1 MGMGS
6 VLCKVNPYDEDISKT
21 RDLGWYPRMDLEMSP
36 TYDHHSHSHLLI
48 LCPSLPLLR
57 NSWNSYNIPSLFYS
71 WSDIHGYKLF
81 LQIPQEISP
90 MMCVCVCVCVCESG
104 LVSGQGLWSI
114 GVKRGPTQ
122 RLCLFS
128 GSFVKS
134 TSDHHLFFGQCF
146 CLNWNEPRRPTFLLI
161 VIVIIFTNLQSWII
175 LIN

>member
-90 MMCVCVCVCVCESG
+90 MMCVCVCVCVCVNQGWSQVKVYDQ
-104 LVSGQGLWSI
+104 LVWRGDPPKDSVCSVVHLSKAPLIITFFLDNVFVSIEMNPGGQ
-114 GVKRGPTQ
+114 P
-122 RLCLFS
+122 FY
-128 GSFVKS
+128 
-134 TSDHHLFFGQCF
+134 
-146 CLNWNEPRRPTFLLI
+146 
-161 VIVIIFTNLQSWII
+161 
-175 LIN
+175 

>member
-90 MMCVCVCVCVCESG
+90 MMCVCVCVCVWIRVGLRSRFMINWCEEG
-104 LVSGQGLWSI
+104 THPKTLFVQWFICQKHLWSSPFFWTMFLSQL
-114 GVKRGPTQ
+114 KWTQ
-122 RLCLFS
+122 AANLFINS
-128 GSFVKS
+128 NCY
-134 TSDHHLFFGQCF
+134 HLHKLAI
-146 CLNWNEPRRPTFLLI
+146 LNHTH
-161 VIVIIFTNLQSWII
+161 
-175 LIN
+175 